1 MEAEPDNDNP
11 LDPEHLSPLHRAKL
25 ILLAIVAAPFILVWM
40 VASWVSEKISR
51 GLADLGPDAPDN

>member
-1 MEAEPDNDNP
+1 MSDA
-11 LDPEHLSPLHRAKL
+11 PLHRAKL

-51 GLADLGPDAPDN
+51 GFADLGPDAPDS